1 MYLPPIFDRR
11 SGLAVVIV
19 FLSGLLLNTVTFAQE
34 ARLVDI
40 AVTNTRDHL
49 LLYFKMTDC
58 YPEEMKKA
66 IDNGIHTTFT
76 FFMKLYEERNFW
88 IDKKIADLKISH
100 DIQYDSLKK
109 LYVVRLSEKNNK
121 ATFVKSFDKAKDLMS
136 GVMGFKLTELSN
148 LHKGNR
154 YYVQIMAELDKIK
167 LPFYLHYIFIFLSL
181 WDFETDWYTV
191 DFTY

>member
-1 MYLPPIFDRR
+1 MMCIPPSFGRK

-49 LLYFKMTDC
+49 LLYFKVTDC

-76 FFMKLYEERNFW
+76 FFMKLYEERKFW
-88 IDKKIADLKISH
+88 IDKKVTGLKISH

-109 LYVVRLSEKNNK
+109 LYVVRMSEKDNK
-121 ATFVKSFDKAKDLMS
+121 LIFVKSFDKAKDLMS
-136 GVMGFKLTELSN
+136 EVMGFKLTELSN
-148 LHKGNR
+148 LQKGNR
-154 YYVQIMAELDKIK
+154 YYVQMMAELDKIE
-167 LPFYLHYIFIFLSL
+167 LPFYLHYIFLSL
-181 WDFETDWYTV
+181 WDFKTDWYTV
-191 DFTY
+191 SFTY

>member
-1 MYLPPIFDRR
+1 MHVTSIFDRR
-11 SGLAVVIV
+11 SSLAVVIV

-49 LLYFKMTDC
+49 LLYFKVTDC

-76 FFMKLYEERNFW
+76 FFMKLYEERKFW
-88 IDKKIADLKISH
+88 IDKEVAGLKLSH

-109 LYVVRLSEKNNK
+109 LYVVRLSEKDNK
-121 ATFVKSFDKAKDLMS
+121 LIFVKSFDKAKDLMS
-136 GVMGFKLTELSN
+136 EVMGFKLTELSN
-148 LHKGNR
+148 LQKGNR
-154 YYVQIMAELDKIK
+154 YYVQMMAELDKIK
-167 LPFYLHYIFIFLSL
+167 LPFYLHYIFLSL

-191 DFTY
+191 NFTY

>member
-1 MYLPPIFDRR
+1 MCIPPSFGRK

-49 LLYFKMTDC
+49 LLYFKVTDC

-76 FFMKLYEERNFW
+76 FFMKLYEERKFW
-88 IDKKIADLKISH
+88 IDKKVTGLKISH

-109 LYVVRLSEKNNK
+109 LYVVRMSEKDNK
-121 ATFVKSFDKAKDLMS
+121 LIFVKSFDKAKDLMS
-136 GVMGFKLTELSN
+136 EVMGFKLTELSN
-148 LHKGNR
+148 LQKGNR
-154 YYVQIMAELDKIK
+154 YYVQMMAELDKIE
-167 LPFYLHYIFIFLSL
+167 LPFYLHYIFLSL
-181 WDFETDWYTV
+181 WDFKTDWYTV
-191 DFTY
+191 SFTY